1 MYVNRKRIKILN
13 EIIAKYNGW
22 RTPKEI
28 ANMYDILSLMGV
40 EIGTLFYGDTSC
52 EWYLN
57 GERVDNSR
65 FIYRVTEGV
74 AEQNEY
80 LMYFS

>member
-1 MYVNRKRIKILN
+1 MYVNRKKIA
-13 EIIAKYNGW
+13 EINKVVSKYNGW

-28 ANMYDILSLMGV
+28 ANMYDELSLMGV
-40 EIGTLFYGDTSC
+40 ETGVLYYGDTSC

-65 FIYRVTEGV
+65 FIYRVTEGTD
-74 AEQNEY
+74 EQNEY